1 MTSDADKIK
10 KLKALIADP
19 AAADD
24 ERAAAREKIAEIT
37 HAARGMSDAELAATI
52 ARLKN
57 ERAAIPIP
65 HDVEPRRKEK
75 REEIER
81 HEKERNKRYK
91 KKLKA
96 MTDEEVAALIADP
109 AAADD
114 ERAAAREKIAEITHA
129 AFSFL
134 ILSASLV
141 IAAPTG
147 EGVGP
152 VLLLPRLCSACLL
165 QA

>member
-1 MTSDADKIK
+1 MTSDFDKIK

-19 AAADD
+19 AATDD
-24 ERAAAREKIAEIT
+24 ERAVAREKIAAIS
-37 HAARGMSDAELAATI
+37 HPARGMSDAELAATI

-65 HDVEPRRKEK
+65 HDVERRRKDK

-96 MTDEEVAALIADP
+96 MTDDEVAA
-109 AAADD
+109 
-114 ERAAAREKIAEITHA
+114 AARLNDPKTWWMRELAWQEKGLRRRKMLRRTI
-129 AFSFL
+129 
-134 ILSASLV
+134 
-141 IAAPTG
+141 
-147 EGVGP
+147 EGRGKK
-152 VLLLPRLCSACLL
+152 R
-165 QA
+165 